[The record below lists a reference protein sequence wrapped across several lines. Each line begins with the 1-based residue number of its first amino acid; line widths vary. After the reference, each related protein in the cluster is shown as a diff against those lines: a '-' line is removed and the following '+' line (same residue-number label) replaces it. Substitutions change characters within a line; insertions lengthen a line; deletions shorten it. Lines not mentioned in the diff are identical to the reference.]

1 MGRLRR
7 TGALMAGSRG
17 PAPKPV
23 LRVLKTGN
31 PGKKAKDE
39 LERQVV
45 LPPGAP
51 AEPDWSLWFPGADV
65 KVTGTGD
72 EAKAQRAAV
81 AELRQCVDVCRSTWA
96 STVSVLDSQGFLATV
111 DGAALTDLCVSQARL
126 MLLERDISAVGVAV
140 EGERGAQKNP
150 SVTAV
155 NQYRTHLRW
164 LWTQFYLTPAARARG
179 NGGAS
184 GDGEDDDPFDK

>member
-1 MGRLRR
+1 
-7 TGALMAGSRG
+7 MAGKRG
-17 PAPKPV
+17 PAAKPV

-31 PGKKAKDE
+31 PGHRSKEK
-39 LERQVV
+39 LEGQVV
-45 LPPGAP
+45 FPPGAP
-51 AEPDWSLWFPGADV
+51 SEPDWSVWFPGADA
-65 KVTGTGD
+65 KVTGNTD

-81 AELRQCVDVCRSTWA
+81 ADLRQAIEVCRQTW
-96 STVSVLDSQGFLATV
+96 SSVVSVLDSQGFLATV

-126 MLLERDISAVGVAV
+126 VLLERDISAVGVAV

-164 LWTQFYLTPAARARG
+164 LWSQFYLTPAARARG
-179 NGGAS
+179 NGGGS